1 MARRAQDKERLRR
14 ERLARQQEAAREAA
28 RKRRL
33 RLGAGGGAAVIIV
46 AVVAVAVANSGG
58 GGGGAKSAAAAPKL
72 SQAEARSLPPQ
83 IAANVKQ
90 ANRVIDTSV
99 QAKLASLRG
108 VPVVVNQRASWC
120 PNCKFEFPFF
130 QHLSQRYRGQVAFLG
145 LDSQDS
151 KGNAEDFLST
161 HPVNYPSVFDQSA
174 AQAQSLG
181 GGQAWPTTFFFNS
194 AGQRVFVHVGAYAS
208 EQALAADIRRYA
220 NPTRS

>member
-14 ERLARQQEAAREAA
+14 ERSAREQEAARRAA

-33 RLGAGGGAAVIIV
+33 QLGAGAAAALII
-46 AVVAVAVANSGG
+46 AALVAVAAANSGG
-58 GGGGAKSAAAAPKL
+58 GGSGAKSAAAAPKL
-72 SQAEARSLPPQ
+72 SQADARSLPPQ

-90 ANRVIDTSV
+90 ANQVIDTSV

-108 VPVVVNQRASWC
+108 VPVVVNQWASWC

-130 QHLSQRYRGQVAFLG
+130 QDLSQRYRGKVAFLG

-151 KGNAEDFLST
+151 KGNAENFLST
-161 HPVNYPSVFDQSA
+161 HPVDYPSVFDQSA
-174 AQAQSLG
+174 AQAASIG

-208 EQALAADIRRYA
+208 EQALAADIQRYA
-220 NPTRS
+220 NPMRS